1 MDYDMIVIGAGSAGL
16 TYAIGATGIGAK
28 VLLVEKEK
36 IGGDCTHYGCVPS
49 KALIHLA
56 KEMRILK
63 KYNLEKNQLNLEKAQ
78 KKVQEIVDSIYAHE
92 TPEKISK
99 LGVDVK
105 IGNCEFV
112 DSHTI
117 SVESEQ
123 FTAKKI
129 IIATGSHARELTI
142 EGIDKTDIMTNRE
155 IFNFTGKS
163 IAVVGTGPI
172 GSELSQAINQFQCKT
187 YLINNSNQILQR
199 EDSEAANF
207 VQNVMESEGI
217 QILHNSRI
225 LKGEKTDLGFK
236 LQIETVTNG
245 AVGYKEIVV
254 DGILASIGRIPN
266 TKNLGLE
273 KIGIE
278 FDSRG
283 VCVNSSTKTS
293 INHIYAIG
301 DVARNFQFTH
311 FANHMAKVALAKSIF
326 KIPSKTNIDT
336 PRITFT
342 TPEIASIGSME
353 IDEKSGEM
361 LLYKDF
367 DSVDR
372 AICEGKK
379 GFFKVVVNK
388 KGLIKGATL
397 VGENSSD
404 LINEIAVMMN
414 QNISVATVSNIVHP
428 YPSYGYGLRNM
439 FDQYRAKGY
448 TENKKKWVQKIFG
461 LRGE

>member
-1 MDYDMIVIGAGSAGL
+1 MIVIGAGSAGL

-56 KEMRILK
+56 KEMRMLK
-63 KYNLEKNQLNLEKAQ
+63 KYHSEKHQLNLEEAQ
-78 KKVQEIVDSIYAHE
+78 QKVQEIVDSIYAHE
-92 TPEKISK
+92 TPEKISA

-105 IGNCEFV
+105 IGNCEFF
-112 DSHTI
+112 DTHTI
-117 SVESEQ
+117 SVKGEKFS
-123 FTAKKI
+123 AKKI

-142 EGIDKTDIMTNRE
+142 DGIETSDIMTNKD
-155 IFNFTGKS
+155 IFKFTGKS

-172 GSELSQAINQFQCKT
+172 GCELTQALNQFQCKT
-187 YLINNSNQILQR
+187 FLINNSNHILQR
-199 EDSEAANF
+199 EDSQAADF
-207 VQNVMESEGI
+207 VQEVMENEGI
-217 QILHNSRI
+217 EILHHSKI
-225 LKGEKTDLGFK
+225 VKGEKTDLGFK
-236 LQIETVTNG
+236 LQVETIKDG
-245 AVGYKEIVV
+245 ATSYKEIVV
-254 DGILASIGRIPN
+254 DGILASIGRVPN
-266 TKNLGLE
+266 TKGLGLE

-278 FDSRG
+278 VDNRG
-283 VCVNSSTKTS
+283 IFVDSSTKTS
-293 INHIYAIG
+293 VSHIYAIG

-326 KIPSKTNIDT
+326 KIPSKIETDT

-353 IDEKSGEM
+353 LNEEAGDM

-397 VGENSSD
+397 VGENSSE

-414 QNISVATVSNIVHP
+414 QKISVATVSNIVHP